1 VIELSAVS
9 KTYRSLVRR
18 RTVHALDDLTLS
30 VRRGEFVG
38 IAGPNGAGKS
48 TLISLL
54 VGFLHP
60 TSGSVTLGGIAP
72 RTWVERHGVAYL
84 TELVALPPRWTVD
97 QALTRLATLAG
108 LTPADRAARIER
120 AVGLLGL
127 EEHRQKQVRQLSTGN
142 LQRLGIAQAL
152 LDESDLVILDEPTH
166 GLDPVYTQRFR
177 DIVTE
182 LRRPERTIIIASH
195 NLDELERLTD
205 RVAILSRGRLQRVV
219 GGAPEEARAGSV
231 AYRLVVAGDP
241 EIGPDIP
248 GERVEGRRG
257 EWRLEGELTALN
269 AAIAS
274 LIASGAVVTAFYPEE
289 SRLEIEFRRAMEE
302 KE

>member
-1 VIELSAVS
+1 MIELSGVS
-9 KTYRSLVRR
+9 KTYRSLVRQ
-18 RTVHALDDLTLS
+18 RTVRALDDLTLS
-30 VRRGEFVG
+30 IGRGEVVG

-60 TSGSVTLGGIAP
+60 TAGSVRVGGLAP
-72 RTWVERHGVAYL
+72 RAWVERHGVSYL

-97 QALTRLATLAG
+97 ETLTRLATLSG
-108 LTPADRAARIER
+108 LGGDGRRPRIER
-120 AVGLLGL
+120 AVALLGL
-127 EEHRQKQVRQLSTGN
+127 EEHRRKQVRQLSKGN

-177 DIVTE
+177 DIVGE
-182 LRRPERTIIIASH
+182 LRRPDRTILIASH

-205 RVAILSRGRLQRVV
+205 RVAILSGGRLQRIV
-219 GGAPEEARAGSV
+219 GGAAEVAHGHPV

-241 EIGPDIP
+241 AIGEGFP
-248 GERVEGRRG
+248 GIRVPGRPG
-257 EWRLEGELTALN
+257 EWRLEGELPALN
-269 AAIAS
+269 AGLAR
-274 LIASGAVVTAFYPEE
+274 LIESGTLVTAFYPEE
-289 SRLEIEFRRAMEE
+289 SRLEIEFRRAMEATE
-302 KE
+302 